1 MCYGCVLFFCFCF
14 FKQKTAYE
22 MRISDWRF
30 RRVLFR
36 SIRGDDHLNNAFR
49 QLGIVKAMSWPEPIY
64 AHVPLI
70 HGQDGAKMSKRHGAT
85 GVENYRDE
93 LGMLPEALSN
103 YLLRLGWGHGD
114 EEIISQIGRA
124 HV

>member
-1 MCYGCVLFFCFCF
+1 MGV
-14 FKQKTAYE
+14 TP
-22 MRISDWRF
+22 
-30 RRVLFR
+30 V
-36 SIRGDDHLNNAFR
+36 IRGDDHLNNAFR

-114 EEIISQIGRA
+114 AETISREAAVKWLDLEDRKSVVMGKS
-124 HV
+124 V